1 MMRVFAP
8 GLCLGILLFAASTP
22 AQENPPAPLVSSTQR
37 VAEATSPDYSAVYCS
52 GFVTDQRV
60 PDEIRLAS
68 GEQSNIKLIFSRG
81 DVVYI
86 NKGATQGVRVGD
98 RFSVVRPVS
107 DPSKAQWFKWQD
119 KLKKAM
125 GQAYLDAGQLKV
137 THVAPSTAT
146 AEVTFSCD
154 YMQRGDVVLP
164 FQDRPSPPYRTSGKF
179 EHFAPVSGKSV
190 GMLVWGSGSAE
201 AYGKNST
208 AYINLG
214 TNQGVRE
221 GDYIRFFRYQG
232 SLAETVPNT
241 PEYAYKIYGFGST
254 PQRYAWNDLP
264 REILGEGVVLNVSRN
279 SCTVFITDTRADV
292 YPGDYVEIE

>member
-1 MMRVFAP
+1 MMRAFAL
-8 GLCLGILLFAASTP
+8 GLCFGILLFAASAP
-22 AQENPPAPLVSSTQR
+22 AQENAPAPLVSSTQH
-37 VAEATSPDYSAVYCS
+37 VAEATSPDYSAVYCA

-60 PDEIRLAS
+60 PDEMRLVS
-68 GEQSNIKLIFSRG
+68 GEQSNVKLIFSRG

-86 NKGATQGVRVGD
+86 NRGTAQGVRVGD
-98 RFSVVRPVS
+98 RFTVVRPVS
-107 DPSKAQWFKWQD
+107 DPNKAQWFKWQD
-119 KLKKAM
+119 KLMKAM
-125 GQAYLDAGQLKV
+125 GQAYLDAGQIKV
-137 THVAPSTAT
+137 THVAPNIST

-154 YMQRGDVVLP
+154 YMQRGDIVRP
-164 FQDRPSPPYRTSGKF
+164 YQDRPSPPYRTEGKF

-190 GMLVWGSGSAE
+190 GMLVWGNGSRE
-201 AYGKNST
+201 AYGKYST

-214 TNQGVRE
+214 TNQGVKE

-264 REILGEGVVLNVSRN
+264 REILGEGVVMNVGHN
-279 SCTVFITDTRADV
+279 SCTVFITETRADM